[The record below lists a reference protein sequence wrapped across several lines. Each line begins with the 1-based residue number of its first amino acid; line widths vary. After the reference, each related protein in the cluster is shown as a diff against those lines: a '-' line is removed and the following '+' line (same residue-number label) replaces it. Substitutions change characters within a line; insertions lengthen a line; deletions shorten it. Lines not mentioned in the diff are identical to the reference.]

1 MTTTDVAASAAPLD
15 VGRIREDFPILNQRV
30 HGRPL
35 VYLDSAA
42 SSQKPERVIEAVSRY
57 YRHDHANVHRGV
69 HALSVRATDAYEE
82 ARATVAAHIGA
93 GDASEVVFVRG
104 TTEAINLVASAW
116 GPSAL
121 SEGDEILLTK
131 MEHHSNLVPWQ
142 LLAERKGAVLR
153 FADVTPGGEL
163 DLEDLERLLG
173 PRTRMVAVTH
183 VSNTLGVVNPVARIA
198 GLAHD
203 AGALCLVDG
212 AQAAPHLPIDVE
224 ELGCDFYAF
233 SGHKMCGPTGIGVL
247 WGRTERLTAMPPY
260 QGGGE
265 MIASVRLEGSTW
277 AAVPHKFEAG
287 TPHIAGAVGLGEA
300 IRYLD
305 DIGLDRIHAHEASL
319 TTYAIER
326 LDTIDGLRLYG
337 PRRGRT
343 GVLSFEYGDIHAHD
357 LATILDHQGIAIR
370 AGHHCNQPL
379 MEHLGVTATARAS
392 LYLYNTRDE
401 IDALIDGLRVA
412 ADMFGGVGEA
422 PRA

>member
-1 MTTTDVAASAAPLD
+1 MATKVASNRAPLD
-15 VGRIREDFPILNQRV
+15 VGRIREDFPILHQRV

-42 SSQKPERVIEAVSRY
+42 SSQKPERVIEAVARY

-82 ARATVAAHIGA
+82 ARTTVASHIGA
-93 GDASEVVFVRG
+93 ASPSEIVFVRG
-104 TTEAINLVASAW
+104 TTEAINLVAAAW
-116 GPSAL
+116 GPL
-121 SEGDEILLTK
+121 SVEKDEEILLTK

-142 LLAERKGAVLR
+142 LLAERTGARLR

-163 DLEDLERLLG
+163 DMEDLERLLG
-173 PRTRMVAVTH
+173 PRTRLVAVTH
-183 VSNTLGVVNPVARIA
+183 VSNTLGVVNPVQRIA
-198 GLAHD
+198 RLAHE

-212 AQAAPHLPIDVE
+212 AQAAPHMALDMG

-247 WGRTERLTAMPPY
+247 WAHGEILAEMPPY

-265 MIASVRLEGSTW
+265 MISSVTLDGSSW
-277 AAVPHKFEAG
+277 AEVPQKFEAG
-287 TPHIAGAVGLGEA
+287 TPNIAGAVGLGEA

-305 DIGLDRIHAHEASL
+305 DIGLERIHVHEADL
-319 TTYAIER
+319 TAYAIER
-326 LDTIDGLRLYG
+326 LEAIEGLRLFG
-337 PRRGRT
+337 PRTGRT
-343 GVLSFEYGDIHAHD
+343 GVLSFEYGEIHAHD
-357 LATILDHQGIAIR
+357 LATILDHRGIAIR

-379 MEHLGVTATARAS
+379 MDHLGVAATARAS
-392 LYLYNTRDE
+392 LYLYNTREE
-401 IDALIDGLRVA
+401 IDALIDGLALA
-412 ADMFGGVGEA
+412 AEMFGGPSAA